1 MRISDW
7 SSDVCSSDHDLRAAR
22 VGIAG
27 QSRALL
33 PPLWPVLRRG
43 VHLTLVPVTLVVMM
57 AVFGF
62 SPLKAAVWTVAVN
75 VALYFIAEIVLAGE
89 RSAALRAGAALVAAH
104 AVAYG
109 LLFVLP
115 SLWVAAL
122 YVGCILLVRSGEP
135 TSELQSLMRISYA

>member
-1 MRISDW
+1 MTRSVPPRR
-7 SSDVCSSDHDLRAAR
+7 SSDLVDLRAAR
-22 VGIAG
+22 GGIAG

-33 PPLWPVLRRG
+33 PPRWPVLRSG

-104 AVAYG
+104 AVDYG

-115 SLWVAAL
+115 SLWVAAF
-122 YVGCILLVRSGEP
+122 Y
-135 TSELQSLMRISYA
+135 

>member
-75 VALYFIAEIVLAGE
+75 VALYFTAVIVLAGE

-104 AVAYG
+104 ADRQSTRLHSRHLCASSMPSSACYKKSLTAY
-109 LLFVLP
+109 
-115 SLWVAAL
+115 
-122 YVGCILLVRSGEP
+122 R
-135 TSELQSLMRISYA
+135 TD

>member
-1 MRISDW
+1 
-7 SSDVCSSDHDLRAAR
+7 
-22 VGIAG
+22 
-27 QSRALL
+27 
-33 PPLWPVLRRG
+33 
-43 VHLTLVPVTLVVMM
+43 MM

-122 YVGCILLVRSGEP
+122 YVGCILLVLFAGRSDNHPALAFVRE
-135 TSELQSLMRISYA
+135 RIFVLIDRKSVGQGKEGLLR